1 VSLSELSDLWY
12 LRGDR
17 IESLIVLVGS
27 GGLGLTGGL
36 VDVGNLFDFLNGIHQ
51 GLADDSI
58 LDRYNEVRREK
69 YLNIIDPV
77 SSQNLRH
84 LLQDPAVAL
93 KEDPLFQ
100 NMDMLK
106 DPEAVAE
113 LVTVNRASYRRRK
126 HDELMDAFQGIND
139 IMHDFT
145 KEYKTSNGTS
155 VETSKTLATAEVDM
169 VLASD

>member
-1 VSLSELSDLWY
+1 MSFSFLIFVV
-12 LRGDR
+12 
-17 IESLIVLVGS
+17 IESLIVFGS

-36 VDVGNLFDFLNGIHQ
+36 VDVGNLFDCLNGIHQ

-84 LLQDPAVAL
+84 LLQDPDVAL

-106 DPEAVAE
+106 DPEAVAK
-113 LVTVNRASYRRRK
+113 LVTVSRASYRGRK
-126 HDELMDAFQGIND
+126 HGELMKATRASMISC
-139 IMHDFT
+139 T
-145 KEYKTSNGTS
+145 TSPKSTS
-155 VETSKTLATAEVDM
+155 SRTGLRLKQARHSRQPRSTWY
-169 VLASD
+169 